1 MRIIKVFAFLLFLS
15 PFLLLLFDIL
25 NENLI
30 DPIEEITNPTGKWAL
45 KFLLITLSITPVVHF
60 TKQRWLMRLRR
71 MLGVFTFFYA
81 CLHLSIYLIDQTF
94 DAILIFED
102 VVKRT
107 YITIGFSAFLL
118 MVPLAITSTN
128 GWIKRL
134 GRRWKKLHRFVY
146 IIAPLGVIH
155 FYWQSKS
162 DMVVEPFI
170 YASVLVL
177 LLVFR
182 LWRHYR

>member
-1 MRIIKVFAFLLFLS
+1 MRLIKVFAFLLLLS
-15 PFLLLLFDIL
+15 PFLFLLFDIL

-30 DPIEEITNPTGKWAL
+30 DPIEEITNPTGKWTL
-45 KFLLITLSITPVVHF
+45 RFLLITLSVTPIVHF
-60 TKQRWLMRLRR
+60 TKQRWLIKLRR
-71 MLGVFTFFYA
+71 MLGIFTFFYA

-94 DAILIFED
+94 ALTLIFED

-107 YITIGFSAFLL
+107 YITVGFSAFLL
-118 MVPLAITSTN
+118 MIPLAFTSTN

-134 GRRWKKLHRFVY
+134 GRRWKKLHRLIY

-162 DMVVEPFI
+162 NMAMEPFI
-170 YASVLVL
+170 YAVILIL
-177 LLVFR
+177 LLGFR